1 MLRNVKIMVNNML
14 IYINQSHKR
23 VYLNIILKGKIS
35 RFVIIS
41 DDMSIEEELA
51 KKKRFKIQK

>member
-1 MLRNVKIMVNNML
+1 MLRNLKIMVNNML

-41 DDMSIEEELA
+41 DDMSLEEELA
-51 KKKRFKIQK
+51 KKKD